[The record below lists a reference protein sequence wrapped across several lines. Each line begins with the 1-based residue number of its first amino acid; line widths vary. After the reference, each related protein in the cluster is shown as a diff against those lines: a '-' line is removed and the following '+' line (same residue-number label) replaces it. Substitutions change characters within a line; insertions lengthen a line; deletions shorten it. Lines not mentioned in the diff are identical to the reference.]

1 MNQPLPQPTAPHRHS
16 SPAGE
21 PDWLHGH
28 PHEPNPAPPS
38 PDATFTVRVDAPAPQ
53 AFQSLWPVADLHA
66 LPATTVSDCY
76 IVSTGHGT
84 SGPFTFGGVRLL
96 DFIAHLGIPA
106 WQQVDVISADGFGTR
121 LTRAEL
127 RQDPPHH
134 PSLLVYQRNGQ
145 SLRREEGLVRLIVP
159 TEKDDA
165 LKQVKWVAEIVVYG

>member
-1 MNQPLPQPTAPHRHS
+1 MNQPLTQPTAPHQH
-16 SPAGE
+16 PAAAVE
-21 PDWLHGH
+21 PTWIHGH

-38 PDATFTVRVDAPAPQ
+38 PAATFTVRVDGATPHT
-53 AFQSLWPVADLHA
+53 FQQLWQVADLYA

-96 DFIAHLGIPA
+96 DFIAHLGIPT
-106 WQQVDVISADGFGTR
+106 WQQIDVISADGFGTR
-121 LTRAEL
+121 LTKDEL
-127 RQDPPHH
+127 AQDPAHH

-145 SLRREEGLVRLIVP
+145 PLRREEGLVRLIVP

>member
-21 PDWLHGH
+21 PDWLH
-28 PHEPNPAPPS
+28 
-38 PDATFTVRVDAPAPQ
+38 

-66 LPATTVSDCY
+66 LPAITVSDCY